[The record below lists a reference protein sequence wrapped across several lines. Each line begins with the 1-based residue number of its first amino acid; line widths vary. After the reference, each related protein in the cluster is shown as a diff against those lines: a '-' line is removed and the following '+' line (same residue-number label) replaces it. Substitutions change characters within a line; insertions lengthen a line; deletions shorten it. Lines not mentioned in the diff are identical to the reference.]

1 MVVLE
6 KVNYVIKG
14 QSGTLLQAAQKAI
27 LVNTTLNDKIV
38 VAERFHTLHCLPVDQ
53 STFE

>member
-1 MVVLE
+1 MVVLK
-6 KVNYVIKG
+6 KVNCVIKG
-14 QSGTLLQAAQKAI
+14 QSGKLLQATQKAI

-38 VAERFHTLHCLPVDQ
+38 VAGRFHTLHCLPVDQ

>member
-27 LVNTTLNDKIV
+27 LVNTTLYDKTV
-38 VAERFHTLHCLPVDQ
+38 VPKRFHT
-53 STFE
+53 